1 MAEERVALISG
12 ARRGI
17 GKAIAERLF
26 RDGWKISLGLR
37 QPQDDWTDGVAIHTH
52 PYDALQGGEAEW
64 VDTALARF
72 GRIDAVVANAG
83 VMVAKSVI
91 DIDDASLD
99 AMWAVNVRAPQRLAK
114 YAFPAL
120 SKSGSG
126 RIAIIA
132 SLSGKRVASVDS
144 SAYAL
149 TKHAAVALAHGL
161 RQAGFEQGIR
171 ATAICPGF
179 VSTDMGLAL
188 APEKAA
194 SMTSADEVA
203 DVVAY
208 AINLPNRASVAE
220 ITVNWRAEQLY

>member
-1 MAEERVALISG
+1 MAEERVALITG

-17 GKAIAERLF
+17 GRAITERLLQ
-26 RDGWKISLGLR
+26 DGWKVSLGLR
-37 QPQDDWTDGVAIHTH
+37 QAQDEWTDNQAIHNH
-52 PYDALQGGEAEW
+52 PYDALHGGEEAW
-64 VDTALARF
+64 VETTLERF

-83 VMVAKSVI
+83 VMVAKSVV
-91 DIDDASLD
+91 DIDDESLD
-99 AMWAVNVRAPQRLAK
+99 TMWAVNVRAPQRLAK
-114 YAFPAL
+114 AAFAAL
-120 SKSGSG
+120 SHSGNG

-161 RQAGFEQGIR
+161 RQAGFDKGIR

-179 VSTDMGLAL
+179 VATDMGLAL
-188 APEKAA
+188 APDNAA

-203 DVVAY
+203 DVVVY